1 MNAKIGILLVN
12 IKRRSLYLNQAKRA
26 ASGRLALKIELNR
39 IELSAEGSRF
49 ALVVSRWND
58 TLTSKLADSA
68 REALKDAFVTDDSIE
83 TFYVPGAFELPVACL
98 KAAKSGDFDAVIA
111 LGVVI
116 RGDTPHFEYVA
127 GQAASGIL
135 QASMQSGIPVMFGVI
150 TADTMQQALDR
161 TGEKAD
167 NKGYEAALSAVEMVN
182 LFREMDR
189 RNAGRDEKVFPH
201 VA

>member
-1 MNAKIGILLVN
+1 V
-12 IKRRSLYLNQAKRA
+12 
-26 ASGRLALKIELNR
+26 SGAIH
-39 IELSAEGSRF
+39 A
-49 ALVVSRWND
+49 
-58 TLTSKLADSA
+58 LTS
-68 REALKDAFVTDDSIE
+68 REASDDSIE
-83 TFYVPGAFELPVACL
+83 TFHVPGAFELPVACL

-182 LFREMDR
+182 LFREMDHR
-189 RNAGRDEKVFPH
+189 KSDHDKKVFPH